1 MLVELSKTWM
11 AIPNE
16 GTSIMNANTTA
27 LETLIDTTYDSV
39 EGYRKAGETAK
50 SPELKRILSEQAA
63 KRQKTLDALN
73 AELTRL
79 GGDLVTKGTATG
91 GLHRLWM
98 DLTNLFESG
107 DKAAVERVEEGE
119 DYLAEKFEDMLKA
132 TDLDPTTRS
141 VVQTALSEIR
151 EGERMSD
158 RLADQ
163 YD

>member
-1 MLVELSKTWM
+1 MT
-11 AIPNE
+11 I
-16 GTSIMNANTTA
+16 TTTM

-39 EGYRKAGETAK
+39 EGYRKASETAK

-63 KRQKTLDALN
+63 RRQTTLDALN

-79 GGDLVTKGTATG
+79 GGNLVTKGTATG

-98 DLTNLFESG
+98 DITNLFENA

-119 DYLAEKFEDMLKA
+119 DYLAEKFEEALKA

-141 VVQTALSEIR
+141 VIQTALSEIR
-151 EGERMSD
+151 EGERMTD
-158 RLADQ
+158 RLSDQ

>member
-1 MLVELSKTWM
+1 
-11 AIPNE
+11 
-16 GTSIMNANTTA
+16 MNANTTA

-39 EGYRKAGETAK
+39 EGYRKASETAK
-50 SPELKRILSEQAA
+50 SPELKRILSDQAA

-79 GGDLVTKGTATG
+79 GGKLVTKGTATG
-91 GLHRLWM
+91 GLHRLWL

-119 DYLAEKFEDMLKA
+119 DYLAGKFEEALKA

-141 VVQTALSEIR
+141 VIQTALGEVR
-151 EGERMSD
+151 EGERLTD
-158 RLADQ
+158 RLEEQ

>member
-1 MLVELSKTWM
+1 
-11 AIPNE
+11 
-16 GTSIMNANTTA
+16 MNANTTA

-39 EGYRKAGETAK
+39 EGYRKASETAK
-50 SPELKRILSEQAA
+50 SPELKRILSDQAA

-73 AELTRL
+73 SELTRL
-79 GGDLVTKGTATG
+79 GGNLVTKGTATG
-91 GLHRLWM
+91 GLHRLWL

-119 DYLAEKFEDMLKA
+119 DYLAGKFEEALKA

-141 VVQTALSEIR
+141 VIQTALSEVR
-151 EGERMSD
+151 EGERLTD
-158 RLADQ
+158 RLEEQ

>member
-1 MLVELSKTWM
+1 
-11 AIPNE
+11 
-16 GTSIMNANTTA
+16 MNANTTA

-39 EGYRKAGETAK
+39 EGYRKASETAK
-50 SPELKRILSEQAA
+50 SPELKRILSDQAA

-73 AELTRL
+73 SELTRL
-79 GGDLVTKGTATG
+79 GGNLVTKGTATG
-91 GLHRLWM
+91 GLHRLWL

-119 DYLAEKFEDMLKA
+119 DYLAGKFEEALKA

-141 VVQTALSEIR
+141 VIQTALAEVR
-151 EGERMSD
+151 EGERLND
-158 RLADQ
+158 RLEEQ